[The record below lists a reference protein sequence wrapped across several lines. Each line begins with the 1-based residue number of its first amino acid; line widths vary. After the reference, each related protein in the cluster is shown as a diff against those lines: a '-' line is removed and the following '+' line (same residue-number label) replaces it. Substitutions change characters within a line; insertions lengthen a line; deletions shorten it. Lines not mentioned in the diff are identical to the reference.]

1 MRLTSQPRVLTR
13 REPQKIP
20 SPIGRVL
27 QCFLNADLRCGH
39 EGLAT
44 LAKQNGI
51 DITQLQPGQY
61 VLFINS
67 HKDKLKLYA
76 SNNVV
81 AYLKLSTGQRLNMA
95 TIQLIPKAFRGT
107 GTIDYDKA
115 LREVLLTAL
124 ARKRS

>member
-1 MRLTSQPRVLTR
+1 MRLEPHRVLSVK
-13 REPQKIP
+13 EPKKIE
-20 SPIGRVL
+20 SPVGRVL

-39 EGLAT
+39 EGLAI

-51 DITQLQPGQY
+51 DITELKPGQY

-76 SNNVV
+76 CNNVV
-81 AYLKLSTGQRLNMA
+81 AYLKLPSGQRLNMA

-115 LREVLLTAL
+115 LKEVILTAL
-124 ARKRS
+124 ARKRA